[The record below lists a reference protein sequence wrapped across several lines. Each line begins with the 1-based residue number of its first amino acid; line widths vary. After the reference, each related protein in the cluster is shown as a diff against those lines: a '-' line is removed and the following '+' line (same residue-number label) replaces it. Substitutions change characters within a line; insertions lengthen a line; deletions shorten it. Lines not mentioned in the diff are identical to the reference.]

1 MLTIGVDVGGTSIK
15 SALISVEDGKY
26 SILQSYSTPT
36 QGDKGAEII
45 VGNIVKA
52 IKHFDLSGVE
62 RIGVAT
68 AGTVDWNSGSITYAT
83 DALMGFTGLR
93 LSEML
98 SSRLGRRVTVVND
111 AVGALVAEC
120 FCGAGEGYDRVMML
134 TLGTGLGASLL
145 VDREL
150 DEGSVVDTRM
160 GHYTLHEE
168 GDRVC
173 FCGKRGCVECYVS
186 ATGLKKSAGNSDLRE
201 VFSNKSGKYTQALT
215 SFFDDFTE
223 VVKIADERYRPDL
236 ILVGGGVVELGDLWW
251 NRWSEPCES
260 QISAKLG
267 RATLGNMAGVTG
279 AVYCALNGKF
289 QSQ

>member
-15 SALISVEDGKY
+15 SALISVEDGRY
-26 SILQSYSTPT
+26 SILQSFSTPT
-36 QGDKGAEII
+36 HGDRGAKII

-93 LSEML
+93 LASML
-98 SSRLGRRVTVVND
+98 SGRLGTRVTVVND

-120 FCGAGEGYDRVMML
+120 FCGAGIGYDRVMML

-150 DEGSVVDTRM
+150 DDGSVVDTRM
-160 GHYTLHEE
+160 GHHVLHED

-173 FCGKRGCVECYVS
+173 FCGNKGCVECYVS
-186 ATGLKKSAGNSDLRE
+186 ATGLKKSAGTNDLRE
-201 VFSNKSGKYTQALT
+201 VFSNESGKYTQALT
-215 SFFDDFTE
+215 SFFDDFTN
-223 VVKIADERYRPDL
+223 VVKIADEQYRPDI

-251 NRWSEPCES
+251 SVWSKPCER
-260 QISAKLG
+260 QISARLA
-267 RATLGNMAGVTG
+267 RATLGNTAGVIG

>member
-15 SALISVEDGKY
+15 SALISVEDGSY

-93 LSEML
+93 LSQEL
-98 SSRLGRRVTVVND
+98 TKRLGRRITVVND

-120 FCGAGEGYDRVMML
+120 FCGAGVGYERVMML

-173 FCGKRGCVECYVS
+173 FCGNKGCVECYVS
-186 ATGLKKSAGNSDLRE
+186 ATGLKKSAGTNDLRE
-201 VFSNKSGKYTQALT
+201 VFSNESGKYTQALS
-215 SFFDDFTE
+215 SFFDDFTN
-223 VVKIADERYRPDL
+223 VAKIADEQYHPDL

-251 NRWSEPCES
+251 KRWSEPCEK
-260 QISAKLG
+260 QISARLA
-267 RATLGNMAGVTG
+267 RATLGNTAGVIG